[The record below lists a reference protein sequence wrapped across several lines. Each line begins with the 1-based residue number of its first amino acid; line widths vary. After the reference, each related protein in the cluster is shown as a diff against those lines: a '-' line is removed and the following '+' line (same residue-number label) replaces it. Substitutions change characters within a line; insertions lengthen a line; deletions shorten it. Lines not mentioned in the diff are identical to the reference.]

1 MISFVADSTEAKGP
15 RGGGAGAKTG
25 APHILIQSDPR
36 ARDPITRSAP
46 LTAWRLFGWFGLLLV
61 LIGGLDVVSQW
72 YPTSFKSPEWEFG
85 TSALTIASLPLL
97 TIGVVVFGASLMA
110 RGRRGGVIAVGAF
123 YVLLF
128 VAVGMVL
135 VLFALDVPLALR
147 APAGPALTV
156 VKKTILRTVV
166 MGAAYEAAFLAA
178 AVVSFRYAFGRIM
191 DP

>member
-1 MISFVADSTEAKGP
+1 MPDSTETKGP
-15 RGGGAGAKTG
+15 RGSAPKAG
-25 APHILIQSDPR
+25 APHIVIQSDPR
-36 ARDPITRSAP
+36 ARDPITRAAP
-46 LTAWRLFGWFGLLLV
+46 QTAWRLFGWFGLLLV

-72 YPTSFKSPEWEFG
+72 YPTAFKSAEWEFG
-85 TSALTIASLPLL
+85 TSAVTIASLPLL
-97 TIGVVVFGASLMA
+97 TIGVVVLGASLMA
-110 RGRRGGVIAVGAF
+110 RARRAGVIAVGAF

-156 VKKTILRTVV
+156 VKKTIVRTAV

-178 AVVSFRYAFGRIM
+178 AVVSFRYAFGRIR
-191 DP
+191 DV